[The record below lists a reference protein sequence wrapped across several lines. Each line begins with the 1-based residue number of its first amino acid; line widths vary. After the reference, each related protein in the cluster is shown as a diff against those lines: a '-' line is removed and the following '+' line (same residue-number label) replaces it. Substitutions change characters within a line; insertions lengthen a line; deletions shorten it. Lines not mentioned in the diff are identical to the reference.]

1 MVWPMSYL
9 FFKGVSDDIY
19 DSSRLTT
26 RPPPPRLS
34 LQSPGTARATRVQQG
49 SFPMVQFAWGL
60 LMYEGIIYLSVA
72 ERIHST
78 HPIHSKEWLWQSIP
92 STR

>member
-1 MVWPMSYL
+1 M
-9 FFKGVSDDIY
+9 IY
-19 DSSRLTT
+19 TILAAHFADP
-26 RPPPPRLS
+26 RPPRPS

-72 ERIHST
+72 EKIHST
-78 HPIHSKEWLWQSIP
+78 HPIHSKE
-92 STR
+92 